1 MENSNGFVEEYWSTQ
16 QCTSPVLV
24 PGTSLMNDGFMGVV
38 YLLWLGY
45 LFLGIAIISDIFME
59 AIESITD
66 QTIKVEYWD
75 KDKTQHVTIEK
86 LIWNPTVANL
96 TLMALGSSAPEIL
109 LSVISSIKDIEA
121 IPPELG
127 PSTIVGSASFNLLV
141 ISGVSIIAV
150 GGDDCETKCI
160 EDMWVFAVTSIFG
173 LWAYIWMWICVDD
186 GYISVTEGV
195 LTCVFFVALIVLAY
209 TADRVNNYRMSQRM
223 SHEDQER
230 MMREEEQKL
239 KKDRLRA
246 IAREY
251 SDNAVIEVAQ
261 KVKAKE
267 SAGMADDTRKEIRN
281 LFCELYKVTDSAQI
295 SIQDLLQSLQPEKC
309 VSKSQF
315 RRKAADGSRM
325 IQPSGPKQTEMNAEE
340 SRKHVKVE
348 NDHIGFKC
356 LHYSVTESAGHVEIT
371 IIKKMMNHELSV
383 GVRTIDDTAV
393 APKDYKAFN

>member
-1 MENSNGFVEEYWSTQ
+1 M
-16 QCTSPVLV
+16 
-24 PGTSLMNDGFMGVV
+24 
-38 YLLWLGY
+38 
-45 LFLGIAIISDIFME
+45 
-59 AIESITD
+59 
-66 QTIKVEYWD
+66 
-75 KDKTQHVTIEK
+75 TIEK

-195 LTCVFFVALIVLAY
+195 MTCVFFVALIVLAY

-230 MMREEEQKL
+230 MMREEEQKM

-393 APKDYKAFN
+393 APKDYKAFNQEIKFGKRENEKIIQI